1 MSELVLYL
9 IGGISFLTSLAM
21 RAWLNSAY
29 REWGSIGNSLRI
41 SGAETAKL
49 ILIENGL
56 DSVGVES
63 VRGRL
68 ADHYD
73 PRSKT
78 VRLSLDNFTQD
89 SVAALAVSAHE
100 TGHALQDASGYS
112 MMRLRSSLVPLVTL
126 SAQLGPYV
134 LLFGILGAMPVVLQI
149 GVLLFAGSVMFHLV
163 TLPVEF
169 NASHRALGQIEKL
182 RLVSEQEMVGA
193 RKVLLAAGM
202 TYVAGAATQFAYL
215 LYMMAFSRRRRQR

>member
-1 MSELVLYL
+1 MSELALYI
-9 IGGISFLTSLAM
+9 IGGISLVASLGI
-21 RAWLNSAY
+21 RGWLNSAY
-29 REWGSIGNSLRI
+29 RQWGSVANRLRI

-56 DSVGVES
+56 DSVGVEA

-68 ADHYD
+68 TDHYD
-73 PRSKT
+73 PRSRT

-112 MMRLRSSLVPLVTL
+112 MMRLRSSLVPLVNL

-134 LLFGILGAMPVVLQI
+134 LLFGVLGAMPLVLQI
-149 GVLLFAGSVMFHLV
+149 GVLLFAGSVLFHLV

-169 NASHRALGQIEKL
+169 NASHRALHQIEKL
-182 RLVSEQEMVGA
+182 RLVSEQEMAGA
-193 RKVLLAAGM
+193 RKVLMAAGM

-215 LYMMAFSRRRRQR
+215 LYMIAFSRRRRQR